1 MSGERYTQEFKIA
14 AVKQIAQ
21 KGIQFQTSPEG
32 WGLPLKA
39 FITGEQGT
47 VIMRQSMK
55 PTKLKKAS

>member
-1 MSGERYTQEFKIA
+1 MAGERCTQEFKIA
-14 AVKQIAQ
+14 AVNQI
-21 KGIQFQTSPEG
+21 IQEEHSIPEAPEG
-32 WGLPLKA
+32 LELTLKV